1 MDLITTG
8 LVLSVGCA
16 VLCDQISDRWE
27 YTEHIIVS
35 FLKDIIVYALF
46 ALAVFF
52 FLVAVIAIGVIIV
65 GVYLDMEVAVPSGIL
80 G

>member
-35 FLKDIIVYALF
+35 FLKDIISPSQF
-46 ALAVFF
+46 IPN
-52 FLVAVIAIGVIIV
+52 FLLIFR
-65 GVYLDMEVAVPSGIL
+65 
-80 G
+80 